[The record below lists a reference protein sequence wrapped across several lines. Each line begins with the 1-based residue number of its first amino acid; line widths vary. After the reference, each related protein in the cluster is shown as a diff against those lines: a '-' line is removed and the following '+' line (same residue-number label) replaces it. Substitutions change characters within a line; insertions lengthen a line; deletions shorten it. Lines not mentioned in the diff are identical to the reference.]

1 MNWSAAFRSLFLLAP
16 LASLAVSAQEAPP
29 QSQPVPSKATPLSAD
44 PPANPPV
51 NSSMDGRLMYELLLG
66 EFSVQ
71 EGAVSRGYAIFLD
84 AARRTGDPALYKRA
98 TELALESRSGDA
110 ALQAIEAWRRIYPQ
124 SREANRYLLQTLLAL
139 NRTAETQDALR
150 REIAATPLPE
160 QPISILAI
168 PQLYVRASEKALAA
182 RVVETA
188 LQPSIAAGEPPVA
201 SAAWVTIGRMRLQA
215 DNAEDAVEAARQAQ
229 RIAPQA
235 DGAAL
240 LALEIAAA
248 GKGDLSI
255 PLLETYLSQPTA
267 RAEVR
272 LDYARILL
280 QARRSQEAR
289 VQLEQV
295 TKAPPNQAANSYA
308 LGAPSPAGEA
318 WLLLGL
324 LDLEQKQLDTAEASL
339 RRYLEISQ
347 NEGRGERQLAN
358 KRQAFLA
365 LSQLAEQR
373 SDYNAADAWLQRI
386 DAPDAAADTLS
397 RRAALLARQGRVD
410 DALRL
415 IRETPLPSAPTPAA
429 VERLK
434 ALAEIQ
440 VLRNNGRGAD
450 AYVRLNGLNRDAVLA
465 GKPDADLLYDQ
476 AMLADELDRDHEVEP
491 LLRQVIK
498 LDPTHAHAYN
508 ALGYFFADRNERLPE
523 ARELIRKALSLS
535 PKDPFITD
543 SLGWVEFRMGNT
555 AEAIRVLQQAYALRP
570 DAEIATHLGEVLWT
584 VGRQEEARQAWRD
597 AQKLNPDL
605 PVLRSTL
612 QRLNV
617 GTP

>member
-1 MNWSAAFRSLFLLAP
+1 M
-16 LASLAVSAQEAPP
+16 
-29 QSQPVPSKATPLSAD
+29 
-44 PPANPPV
+44 
-51 NSSMDGRLMYELLLG
+51 
-66 EFSVQ
+66 
-71 EGAVSRGYAIFLD
+71 
-84 AARRTGDPALYKRA
+84 
-98 TELALESRSGDA
+98 
-110 ALQAIEAWRRIYPQ
+110 
-124 SREANRYLLQTLLAL
+124 
-139 NRTAETQDALR
+139 
-150 REIAATPLPE
+150 
-160 QPISILAI
+160 
-168 PQLYVRASEKALAA
+168 
-182 RVVETA
+182 VETA

-229 RIAPQA
+229 RIAPQS